1 MPTLLHDVFS
11 DDPQVIDP
19 SSGDFFF
26 DFSSFELNPD
36 SIWAYHASVP
46 GSPTDRVNA

>member
-1 MPTLLHDVFS
+1 MPTLLHDVFG
-11 DDPQVIDP
+11 DDSQTVDP

-26 DFSSFELNPD
+26 DFSSFGLNPD

-46 GSPTDRVNA
+46 GSPTDRANA